1 MEMLRS
7 ILNFTWAQDLS
18 MSTVKFC
25 FLTFFMLIL
34 IFALYQRRDYVYQ
47 GAPDQARWRD
57 LRIWAALILIA
68 QSTLYLIF

>member
-1 MEMLRS
+1 MEMLRA

-18 MSTVKFC
+18 ISTVKIC
-25 FLTFFMLIL
+25 FISFFMLIF

-57 LRIWAALILIA
+57 LRIWAGLILIA
-68 QSTLYLIF
+68 QSALYLIF